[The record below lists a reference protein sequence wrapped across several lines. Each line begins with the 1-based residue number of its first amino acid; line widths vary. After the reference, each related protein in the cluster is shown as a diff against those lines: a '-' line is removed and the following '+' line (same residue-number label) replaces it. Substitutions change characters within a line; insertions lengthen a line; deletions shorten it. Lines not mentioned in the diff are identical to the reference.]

1 MRCPACGFIG
11 FDHVPTCKQCGKGL
25 PRLRMGRGGVA
36 PVRPA
41 ARIASQRMG
50 REGPGAERLGED
62 EALVPATVEPAGPA
76 DAPPPASWVPEDTE
90 APGSR
95 VARAELTA
103 LRKAGFWRRA
113 VAFLV
118 DLAIVLT
125 LVASG
130 GMLAALAVRVGGWL
144 SSTPEVALEWLE
156 ESARRFLLVLIDLCY
171 FTLFVGCRG
180 QTPGKMLFRLRI
192 IRVTGEEVGYGR
204 ACVRW
209 IGQILSVLPLGI
221 GFLMIAFSRKKQ
233 GLHDKLAGT
242 YVVRI
247 SS

>member
-11 FDHVPTCKQCGKGL
+11 FDHVPTCKQCGKEL
-25 PRLRMGRGGVA
+25 PRL
-36 PVRPA
+36 RPA
-41 ARIASQRMG
+41 ARIASQRTG
-50 REGPGAERLGED
+50 RGSPGAERPGED
-62 EALVPATVEPAGPA
+62 EPLVSATVEPAGPA
-76 DAPPPASWVPEDTE
+76 AAPPLASRVPEATE
-90 APGSR
+90 APESK
-95 VARAELTA
+95 VARADLTA
-103 LRKAGFWRRA
+103 LRKAGFWRRG

-118 DLAIVLT
+118 DLAIVLP

-130 GMLAALAVRVGGWL
+130 GMLVALAVRVGGWF

-156 ESARRFLLVLIDLCY
+156 ESARRFLFVLIDLCY
-171 FTLFVGCRG
+171 FTLCVGWRG

-204 ACVRW
+204 AFVRW

-221 GFLMIAFSRKKQ
+221 GFLMVAVSRKKQ

-242 YVVRI
+242 YVVRLP
-247 SS
+247 